1 MWSSITLPKSSLV
14 LLESSFIVLE
24 NIYCTGIAHD
34 GQNMFIVQ
42 VTGRP
47 DIAEQFCCVSE
58 CLGANVV
65 FRLFFLNFASVTKDL
80 ETNFLVR
87 QTSFILHPQC
97 KMRQRLRGF
106 LTTHPGHLSEMV
118 VPKYLAQL
126 PLHCR
131 EVFKVCKN

>member
-1 MWSSITLPKSSLV
+1 M

-34 GQNMFIVQ
+34 GQNMFIGQ

-47 DIAEQFCCVSE
+47 DLAEQFYCVSE

-97 KMRQRLRGF
+97 KMRQRLRDF
-106 LTTHPGHLSEMV
+106 LTTSWPSIRDGG
-118 VPKYLAQL
+118 PK
-126 PLHCR
+126 
-131 EVFKVCKN
+131 VFSTITVALQRGFQSL